1 METERRIDKGGGAVV
16 WMERER
22 EKDGEEEGGVTWA
35 SPDSW
40 L

>member
-1 METERRIDKGGGAVV
+1 METERRIDEGGGAVV
-16 WMERER
+16 WMER